1 MKSLIAVVCLAGI
14 GCGGYA
20 PTSRTP
26 NTSPVKQGWYITSYD
41 HGKKS
46 YDAGLKPENNPF
58 ISNGH
63 EAAAWLDG
71 YLAAKEE
78 FRKKEAETK

>member
-1 MKSLIAVVCLAGI
+1 MKSLIAVICLAGI

-20 PTSRTP
+20 TTSRTP
-26 NTSPVKQGWYITSYD
+26 NTSPVKQGSYYSKCYD

-46 YDAGLKPENNPF
+46 YEAGLKPENNPY
-58 ISNGH
+58 ISNGT

-71 YLAAKEE
+71 YLAAK
-78 FRKKEAETK
+78 AEYAKQK